1 MLLNFPI
8 LLKAIK
14 NLYTIIIN
22 MQYQRRKGEI
32 FKNYNNYICSSKLL
46 KYDGVNA
53 SIYFAIQG
61 IKIQILSSS
70 WISKEAQKGEGGQEQ
85 SKNMEL
91 FKYSWK
97 TLT

>member
-1 MLLNFPI
+1 MKY
-8 LLKAIK
+8 LKTTI
-14 NLYTIIIN
+14 TIIVGAICLN
-22 MQYQRRKGEI
+22 MM
-32 FKNYNNYICSSKLL
+32 
-46 KYDGVNA
+46 GVDA
-53 SIYFAIQG
+53 STYFVIQG

-85 SKNMEL
+85 NKNMEL